1 MDSTLRSGLA
11 YRHPINQGLGET
23 KPTRALAQVGQ
34 WRTGQ
39 GVAGATARRT
49 AIARKA
55 MGRSPSN
62 QMGSITVGTTRG
74 RMGFQKPICR

>member
-1 MDSTLRSGLA
+1 VTVILA
-11 YRHPINQGLGET
+11 TANGGEQKLT
-23 KPTRALAQVGQ
+23 AYS
-34 WRTGQ
+34 
-39 GVAGATARRT
+39 ATARRT
-49 AIARKA
+49 AIAIARKA